1 MNILNL
7 NVIQFQIIFALMYI
21 YCSLWHQI
29 LHFRGTHV
37 KSAHVKMD
45 KFCAS
50 HKLQGWLQK
59 SKEKSYYTQRHT

>member
-29 LHFRGTHV
+29 LQIIKG
-37 KSAHVKMD
+37 KIINN
-45 KFCAS
+45 KFYNYIYLCNMILNAS
-50 HKLQGWLQK
+50 GF
-59 SKEKSYYTQRHT
+59 